1 MLEKIVKI
9 SKNERKWIFSFPL
22 LKHLPVSQ
30 VNADFKEIFQESVII
45 LYRKNKKIAAT
56 KLNTVKRSKV
66 GGKKPW

>member
-1 MLEKIVKI
+1 MMLEKIVKI

-45 LYRKNKKIAAT
+45 LYRNNKKICCN
-56 KLNTVKRSKV
+56 KIKYSKT
-66 GGKKPW
+66 